1 MKSSSLLTLRPSSAL
16 HPRPRTY
23 IPTSPTPLQT
33 QRHFSNPL
41 IPTQSLTA
49 SRILPY
55 HASDLYALIADI
67 PSYPS
72 FLPYCTS
79 STITSHSA
87 PDALYETRWPRA
99 ADLRVGWAGY
109 SEVFRSR
116 VYCQPYR
123 VLEAVAGEARST
135 IRREELPH
143 YYDEGGEEVVGSA
156 GEENPLFTSL
166 LTRWTLREF
175 PFKPPPGEGTG
186 RKVHESGREEESAPR
201 TEVDLVIEVR
211 FASAVYAALS
221 QAVAPKVAG
230 MMVGAFEERAREVLG
245 EGKAVGREGIER
257 EKGAVRE
264 RGERSALDGVMV
276 GAGLKEGP

>member
-1 MKSSSLLTLRPSSAL
+1 MKSSSFLTLRPSSAI
-16 HPRPRTY
+16 HPRPRTH
-23 IPTSPTPLQT
+23 IPNPPSPFHQT

-41 IPTQSLTA
+41 HPTQTLTA

-79 STITSHSA
+79 STITSLSA
-87 PDALYETRWPRA
+87 PDALYKTRWPRA

-116 VYCQPYR
+116 VFCQPYR

-135 IRREELPH
+135 IKREEIPH
-143 YYDEGGEEVVGSA
+143 YYEGGEEGVESA
-156 GEENPLFTSL
+156 QEDNPLFTSL

-175 PFKPPPGEGTG
+175 PFKPPPVEGSG
-186 RKVHESGREEESAPR
+186 RKIGDAGREEESAPR

-221 QAVAPKVAG
+221 QAAAPKVAG
-230 MMVGAFEERAREVLG
+230 MMVGAFEKRAREVLG

-257 EKGAVRE
+257 IEREKGAVRE
-264 RGERSALDGVMV
+264 R
-276 GAGLKEGP
+276 P